1 MNYELFF
8 VSLHGVM
15 QKKRIE
21 YIDLAKGIC
30 MFLVVMGHIQEVFA
44 SAELKDVSYVLSYF
58 RMPLYFML
66 SGLFFKK
73 YSSFMYF
80 FTKKINHLLVPY
92 LCFLLFGFFTFRN
105 YPIWFL
111 FSLFSTNMVFYLCK
125 LLSERLGHELILPVC
140 CVLLSVVGFYLPNG
154 RGCTDLLVEHM
165 YYIETSLTCLGFYY
179 VGYYLKNNMEFLIST
194 HVREGAVV
202 SLVFLCALIVYGV
215 GWYYDYADTGFR
227 LNFFE
232 FPFLPLYL
240 AGLAGSVGI
249 ILLAKLV
256 GYLSYFSFIGR
267 YSIIVLLTHFPIT
280 TLLVRFLPDKMLLV
294 TILVLLIE
302 IPVILV
308 GKRCFPY
315 LFAQKELLPLPSDS

>member
-8 VSLHGVM
+8 VPLHSIM
-15 QKKRIE
+15 HKKRIE

-30 MFLVVMGHIQEVFA
+30 MFLVVMGHIQEAFA
-44 SAELKDVSYVLSYF
+44 SEEIKEISYVLSYF

-66 SGLFFKK
+66 SGMFFKK
-73 YSSFMYF
+73 YNSFRYF
-80 FTKKINHLLVPY
+80 FTKKVNHLLVPY
-92 LCFLLFGFFTFRN
+92 LSFLLLGLLTFRN

-111 FSLFSTNMVFYLCK
+111 FSLFFSNIVFYFCK
-125 LLSERLGHELILPVC
+125 LLSERLGHESILPILC
-140 CVLLSVVGFYLPNG
+140 IIFPVVGFYLPNG
-154 RGCTDLLVEHM
+154 RGCTDLLAEHL
-165 YYIETSLTCLGFYY
+165 YYIETSLTCIGFYC
-179 VGYYLKNNMEFLIST
+179 VGYYLKNNTEFLTSI
-194 HVREGAVV
+194 HVREG
-202 SLVFLCALIVYGV
+202 VFFVILCALIVYGV

-232 FPFLPLYL
+232 FPILPLYI

-249 ILLAKLV
+249 IYLAKLLC
-256 GYLSYFSFIGR
+256 YLPYFSFIGR

-280 TLLVRFLPDKMLLV
+280 TVLVKLLPGKMLLV
-294 TILVLLIE
+294 TILVLLLE

-315 LFAQKELLPLPSDS
+315 LFAQKELFPLHSNS